1 MRASIGFVP
10 EDRRS
15 QNIVPD
21 FSIEENL
28 LLAHL
33 GAHRG
38 FGRGYTPRR
47 TAAAQLLDALD
58 LPPHRWGYRHAGALR
73 RHAAEDTHRALAADR
88 TQGVDSDE
96 PTKGVDIQT
105 RQVIMPRRRLAE
117 GARP

>member
-38 FGRGYTPRR
+38 FGRGYTQADRR
-47 TAAAQLLDALD
+47 AVARRAGPAAASLRDTGMLALSGGMQQKILIARWLLIEPRVLI
-58 LPPHRWGYRHAGALR
+58 L
-73 RHAAEDTHRALAADR
+73 
-88 TQGVDSDE
+88 DE

-105 RQVIMPRRRLAE
+105 RQVIYAALRRLAE
-117 GARP
+117 RARP